1 MGSITVKPHHF
12 DVSTTNACNS
22 FSHAGQPFTA
32 TVTARN
38 AANATTVN
46 YDGTTATNP
55 NMARAVTLSDA
66 SANATGSLAGQ
77 TMAASAFSAGVGISS
92 TPYFSFTNKQTAP
105 QGITLRAVDADGVSS
120 SGFGEGAI
128 ALRSGRLRLA
138 NAFGRISQALAVP
151 VMSEYWTGSSWLLN
165 AADSCTTVPAASAV
179 ASNARNHAGSSS
191 TATTTAAAP
200 IVISAGSGLLSLAIP
215 SPATGGVTF
224 DLALNLGLTA
234 ADQSCAANHP
244 ASTGAARAWLRSIN
258 GSCAATA
265 DRDPAARASFGIYT
279 PESKKTVHVR
289 EIF

>member
-1 MGSITVKPHHF
+1 MP
-12 DVSTTNACNS
+12 A
-22 FSHAGQPFTA
+22 TA
-32 TVTARN
+32 SATPASPSLPPRN

-92 TPYFSFTNKQTAP
+92 TPYFSFTSKQTAP

-165 AADSCTTVPAASAV
+165 AADTCTTVPAASAV

-191 TATTTAAAP
+191 TATTTASAP
-200 IVISAGSGLLSLAIP
+200 IVISAGSGLLNLAIP